1 MDILRNAK
9 EGFGFVKKTYA
20 DTGLD
25 GHVNKAA
32 GAVAQAVKAGG
43 EVIGEVIGE
52 GLDSISGQR
61 MFDLVQER
69 MAVQDQYNDV
79 LASKLHEA
87 LQRIERLEE
96 ALNGKK

>member
-1 MDILRNAK
+1 MDILKNAK

-20 DTGLD
+20 DTGID

-43 EVIGEVIGE
+43 EVIGE
-52 GLDSISGQR
+52 GLDLISGQR

-87 LQRIERLEE
+87 LQRIECLEE